1 MKRIITVVLS
11 LAMVFSLT
19 ACGKEKV
26 QEPVTGG
33 DQVESY
39 QETNSA
45 DTEENTAGEEAASE
59 NTESVLE
66 NAESDTKETKEE
78 SASGSKVLIVYFS
91 RAENINYDSG
101 VDAVASASIN
111 ADKDGNAIGNL
122 RIIAEYLQEETKG
135 DLFSIHTEK
144 KYPKGYRDTTDQA
157 ADEKDADARPKLSN
171 KVDNMEQYTTILLGY
186 PNWWGTIPMPVA
198 TFLEEYDFAG
208 KTIIPFAS
216 HEGSGLGSGPSDIK
230 KLCPDAEVEDGFA
243 IRGGDVKS
251 DEAKSTV
258 ADFVK
263 GLDL

>member
-1 MKRIITVVLS
+1 M
-11 LAMVFSLT
+11 
-19 ACGKEKV
+19 
-26 QEPVTGG
+26 
-33 DQVESY
+33 
-39 QETNSA
+39 
-45 DTEENTAGEEAASE
+45 
-59 NTESVLE
+59 
-66 NAESDTKETKEE
+66 
-78 SASGSKVLIVYFS
+78 
-91 RAENINYDSG
+91 
-101 VDAVASASIN
+101 
-111 ADKDGNAIGNL
+111 
-122 RIIAEYLQEETKG
+122 
-135 DLFSIHTEK
+135 FSIHTEK

-208 KTIIPFAS
+208 KIIIPFAS
-216 HEGSGLGSGPSDIK
+216 HEGSGFGSGPSDIK

-251 DEAKSTV
+251 DEAKKTV

>member
-11 LAMVFSLT
+11 LAIVFSMT

-26 QEPVTGG
+26 QEPVTGSE
-33 DQVESY
+33 QVESY
-39 QETNSA
+39 QETDNTG
-45 DTEENTAGEEAASE
+45 TEENTSSEEATPENMESTSE
-59 NTESVLE
+59 ET
-66 NAESDTKETKEE
+66 NAE

-101 VDAVASASIN
+101 IDAVASASIN

-122 RIIAEYLQEETKG
+122 RILAEYLQEETKG
-135 DLFSIHTEK
+135 DLFSIHTKK

-157 ADEKDADARPKLSN
+157 ADEKDEDARPKLSN

-198 TFLEEYDFAG
+198 TFLEEYEFAG

-216 HEGSGLGSGPSDIK
+216 HEGSGLGSGPSYIK
-230 KLCPDAEVEDGFA
+230 KLCPDAEVGDGFA

-251 DEAKSTV
+251 DEAKGTV
-258 ADFVK
+258 ADFIK